1 MNRASTAA
9 SPRTETGA
17 TARGTARP
25 SSPLSLFEFWPGW
38 AFYTPVVLYWILL
51 GLRHRD
57 FSLPTAA
64 NPRIETGGLCGESK
78 ADILDMAGD
87 TARRWIAPYT
97 TVVAGSADDGAA
109 ATQALGRA
117 GLALPVV
124 VKPDIGCNGT
134 GVKLVTTHDEL
145 VAALALFPSGVRLV
159 LQRLIP
165 FEHEAGVFYIRHPD
179 EARGRVTSLTYK
191 EAPVIVGDGR
201 STVGQ
206 LIDADARTRLVP
218 HLYLPRLGTRVHDI
232 LPAGMPLRLL
242 FAGNHSKGS
251 IFRNGADDITPA
263 LVEQIDRIMQD
274 IPDFHFGRIDLKFE
288 SVASLRLGRG
298 FEIIEINGVGSEAT
312 HIWDSRTTLREAYAA
327 QFMHYRETF
336 RIGAKKKKAGWRSSG
351 AFTMLRYWRQQR
363 KLSATYPLND

>member
-1 MNRASTAA
+1 MNHAPTAA
-9 SPRTETGA
+9 SSRAKTGGDA
-17 TARGTARP
+17 ARQPA
-25 SSPLSLFEFWPGW
+25 PLSMFEFWPGW
-38 AFYTPVVLYWILL
+38 AIYTPVVLYWILL
-51 GLRHRD
+51 GLWHRD

-64 NPRIETGGLCGESK
+64 NPRILTGGLCGESK
-78 ADILDMAGD
+78 TSILDMAGE
-87 TARRWIAPYT
+87 TARRWIAPYVSVT
-97 TVVAGSADDGAA
+97 TGSADDGAA
-109 ATQALGRA
+109 ALAALDRG

-124 VKPDIGCNGT
+124 VKPDIGCNGA
-134 GVKLVTTHDEL
+134 GVKLVTTPDEL
-145 VAALALFPSGVRLV
+145 VAAVALYPPDTPLV
-159 LQRLIP
+159 MQRLIP

-179 EARGRVTSLTYK
+179 EDRGRISSLTYK

-201 STVGQ
+201 STVRQ

-218 HLYLPRLGTRVHDI
+218 HLYLPRLGDRVHEV
-232 LPAGMPLRLL
+232 LPAGMPLRLV

-288 SVASLRLGRG
+288 SIAALRLGRG

-327 QFMHYRETF
+327 QFTHYRETF
-336 RIGAKKKKAGWRSSG
+336 RIGAKKKKAGWRTSG
-351 AFTMLRYWRQQR
+351 AFTMLHYWRQQR
-363 KLSATYPLND
+363 RLLASYPLND